1 MKTCENPTISSNA
14 SRVTTWPPRDRN
26 HAWIILGAA
35 VASGRGSALLW
46 PRWKGISRMPQ
57 PVTPVTT
64 FGSEARDQT
73 CSHLSMVYWVYWMLW
88 TSRSYIYIIIIYK
101 IMYMDCSE
109 PTSKLCV
116 RTNARTYEWNLP
128 CRSIVPMAAMAPGNA
143 PRPRIR
149 RQDKPLTFIM
159 VLVLVTPSPQVAKKR
174 WTLSW
179 LYHCRVS
186 SVF

>member
-1 MKTCENPTISSNA
+1 MWKPNHFIQCFQGNHVT
-14 SRVTTWPPRDRN
+14 TTWPQPRLDHTGRSCCVWQRFSTTLAPLERHQQN
-26 HAWIILGAA
+26 
-35 VASGRGSALLW
+35 ASASDSSDHFWKWSKGSNLQSLKHGLLSLLDALDL
-46 PRWKGISRMPQ
+46 
-57 PVTPVTT
+57 
-64 FGSEARDQT
+64 EE
-73 CSHLSMVYWVYWMLW
+73 L
-88 TSRSYIYIIIIYK
+88 YIYIIIYK